1 MYLREVHAEH
11 DLDVLRTFIR
21 ENPLGIFTTAIEA
34 GNHPFLQSS
43 HVPFILDIS
52 DDASDTEL
60 GVLRGHMARANP
72 QSKAMMDSLDEIGH
86 IWSRPVH
93 HYVTPQFYKETKP
106 STAKVVPTWNY
117 AAVQVYGK
125 ATVYYQSDPATSS
138 YLASQVDDLTNLGET
153 KLMGYEKP
161 WKVSDAPARYV
172 ELLSKGIIG
181 EMPLGD
187 REGVIAGFGAMASE
201 TSTKLSEMVK
211 HRGELADAKKA
222 KLQS

>member
-1 MYLREVHAEH
+1 MIPK
-11 DLDVLRTFIR
+11 TIQ
-21 ENPLGIFTTAIEA
+21 T
-34 GNHPFLQSS
+34 S
-43 HVPFILDIS
+43 
-52 DDASDTEL
+52 
-60 GVLRGHMARANP
+60 
-72 QSKAMMDSLDEIGH
+72 
-86 IWSRPVH
+86 PVH

-181 EMPLGD
+181 VEIQIESMDGKFKMNQEMPLGD